1 MSGFTRPKKN
11 IDRAALERFA
21 EGADD
26 RRAALAA
33 TPASDAPPAPSH
45 AIASPSSTPAP
56 ASNAPSPAP
65 AAPVVA
71 PVVVA
76 PAVAAPQTNTT
87 ERPVKPEP
95 VAYDKHQQIQWRVSQ
110 STRDLF
116 ERVFANTNVK
126 SKQQLLDSILL
137 PALEIMDEKNKQS

>member
-1 MSGFTRPKKN
+1 MSTGFKRPKKN
-11 IDRAALERFA
+11 IDRAALDRFA
-21 EGADD
+21 DGADE

-33 TPASDAPPAPSH
+33 TPASNAPPAPSH
-45 AIASPSSTPAP
+45 ATAPPSDTPAP
-56 ASNAPSPAP
+56 ASNVPSPEP

-76 PAVAAPQTNTT
+76 PAVVPPNTHT
-87 ERPVKPEP
+87 PERPVKPEP
-95 VAYDKHQQIQWRVSQ
+95 VAYDKHQQIQWRVNQ

-137 PALEIMDEKNKQS
+137 PALQTMDTKNGQ